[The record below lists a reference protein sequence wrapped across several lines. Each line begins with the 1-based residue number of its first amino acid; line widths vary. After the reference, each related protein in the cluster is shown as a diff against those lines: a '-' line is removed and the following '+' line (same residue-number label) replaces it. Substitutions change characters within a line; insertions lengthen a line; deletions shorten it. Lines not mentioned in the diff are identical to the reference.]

1 MRTLDDIMW
10 EIEGREA
17 RNDVLR
23 QIAKDNGSLYRVFD
37 WDRAAKII
45 RDKKPLAAS
54 AGLIE
59 DWFWTGG
66 TIYEDGKPNED
77 RRNVYL
83 MSYWATPTLILK
95 YADDREKQIPCW
107 RLAEEV
113 GWDQETWWPDSAR
126 KILGV

>member
-1 MRTLDDIMW
+1 MNSIDEIKEKYTKMQTLQA
-10 EIEGREA
+10 EA
-17 RNDVLR
+17 R
-23 QIAKDNGSLYRVFD
+23 KNGSPSKVFD
-37 WDRAAKII
+37 WDKAARIIKERNPQRAA
-45 RDKKPLAAS
+45 

-77 RRNVYL
+77 SGIAYL
-83 MSYWATPTLILK
+83 MSYWATPTLILICD
-95 YADDREKQIPCW
+95 DDRENVIPCW

-113 GWDQETWWPDSAR
+113 GWNQKTWWPDSAR

>member
-1 MRTLDDIMW
+1 MSTLDDIMR
-10 EIEGREA
+10 EIEEREA

-23 QIAKDNGSLYRVFD
+23 QNAKDNGSLYRVFD
-37 WDRAAKII
+37 WDKAAKII

-66 TIYEDGKPNED
+66 TIYEDGKPKED
-77 RRNVYL
+77 RGIAYL

-95 YADDREKQIPCW
+95 LQTTLNLQMTKLSRHKKLLLKQ
-107 RLAEEV
+107 
-113 GWDQETWWPDSAR
+113 
-126 KILGV
+126 